1 MTEKKL
7 GEKTV
12 DEFLEEIERDLKRLD
27 EKLDETGKKFK
38 KDVRGFEDKFN
49 AFIKDPDIELGELKE
64 KTGHELDRLKKE
76 LEFTATALKNSF
88 GHFRDQYKDR
98 KND

>member
-1 MTEKKL
+1 MAEKKL

-27 EKLDETGKKFK
+27 EKLDETGAKFK
-38 KDVRGFEDKFN
+38 KDVRGFEEKFN
-49 AFIKDPDIELGELKE
+49 AFIKDPEIDLGDLKE

-76 LEFTATALKNSF
+76 LEFTASALKNSF
-88 GHFRDQYKDR
+88 GHFRKQYKTR
-98 KND
+98 KDD

>member
-12 DEFLEEIERDLKRLD
+12 DEFLEEIERDLKNLD
-27 EKLDETGKKFK
+27 GKLDQHGAKIKA
-38 KDVRGFEDKFN
+38 DVRGFEDKFKN
-49 AFIKDPDIELGELKE
+49 FIKDPDIDLGELKE

-76 LEFTATALKNSF
+76 LEFTANALKNSF
-88 GHFRDQYKDR
+88 GHLRKQYKNR
-98 KND
+98 KDD